1 MDKQERL
8 KKFMNDERTSKY
20 VFDEIRDTF
29 LKSRGT
35 KDVHTLAG
43 ERIAIELLDK
53 AFERMTALKSKEDED
68 TLSYKQVGL

>member
-1 MDKQERL
+1 MDRQERI
-8 KKFMNDERTSKY
+8 KKFMNDERTASY

-35 KDVHTLAG
+35 KDVYTLAG

-53 AFERMTALKSKEDED
+53 AFEKMSALKTKSDENNG
-68 TLSYKQVGL
+68 SYKQVGL